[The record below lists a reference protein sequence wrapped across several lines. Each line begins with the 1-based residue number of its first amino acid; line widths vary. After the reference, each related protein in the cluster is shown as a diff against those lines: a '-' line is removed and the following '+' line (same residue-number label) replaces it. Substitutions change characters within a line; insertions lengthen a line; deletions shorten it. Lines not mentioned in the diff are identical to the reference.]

1 MKKLTKMMLTKW
13 HYFEHKI
20 IDFEDINF
28 LTGKNS
34 SGKSTLIDALQVVLL
49 GETDGTSFNKAA
61 DIKAT
66 RSFTSYI
73 VGELGDDINGGEK
86 SLRGG
91 KEFTTQLV
99 CEFKDT
105 MNDEYFCI
113 GILVD
118 SYSDMAN
125 AKRTFFR
132 LRDRLDESDFI
143 YDNQPR
149 NINQFKHRCTRGTN
163 EIK

>member
-105 MNDEYFCI
+105 MNDEYF
-113 GILVD
+113 
-118 SYSDMAN
+118 
-125 AKRTFFR
+125 
-132 LRDRLDESDFI
+132 
-143 YDNQPR
+143 
-149 NINQFKHRCTRGTN
+149 
-163 EIK
+163 